1 MSAPVKVKTRSKE
14 PPRIFTYEEIRAI
27 RRAVVTDVMAKRVI
41 DAYRVYEAGLWS
53 GWDSYEGAIAAARA
67 GYTSRLVDCLRGRR
81 PLTDDNLDLLKAY
94 IATRVRRRRWPDW
107 LADVSRS
114 KLPTDADYDRLAN
127 FVEFELRGR
136 RQGRPFHR
144 ANHRAVRMADVVLS
158 LVPEELREKLRG
170 KVVDYVCQIE
180 RWAKPEQVQNLLARP
195 EARRHKQ

>member
-1 MSAPVKVKTRSKE
+1 MSVPAKVKTRSKK

-27 RRAVVTDVMAKRVI
+27 RRAVVTEVMAKRVI
-41 DAYRVYEAGLWS
+41 DAYRVYEAGLRS

-67 GYTSRLVDCLRGRR
+67 GYTSRLVDCLRGRK

-144 ANHRAVRMADVVLS
+144 ANHRAARMADVVLS
-158 LVPEELREKLRG
+158 LAPEELREKLRG
-170 KVVDYVCQIE
+170 KVVAYVCQIE

-195 EARRHKQ
+195 EARRHKH

>member
-41 DAYRVYEAGLWS
+41 DGYRVYEAGLRS

-67 GYTSRLVDCLRGRR
+67 GYTSRLVDCLRGRK